1 MSKRGKQH
9 ATILHI
15 SDPYDVRK
23 GVEMKIDAETGQYI
37 NVPRCLLGFIPISSA
52 ASVTDREVESDLAP
66 NLPIG
71 DKSNPVISSPYEVSH
86 EIHVEIDIN
95 SQTGFKGLPP
105 EWESMLIKNKISKE
119 DVIKNPQQVLDV
131 INFMNEPGKTGN
143 PTKDSIIQN
152 DSSLPPIEK
161 VLKKVNP
168 HTFLQKI
175 TKIDEGSTCVIYT
188 AFYPEINSIVAMKE
202 MFLTP
207 KNESL
212 LLEETRIMAAMQHK
226 NIVKFHSAYRV
237 DDTLWILME
246 YMNGGSLTNVA
257 QYCDCQEPH
266 IAYFAR
272 EVLQALDYMHKH
284 NKIHRDI
291 KTDNVLLNKEGEV
304 RLADFGYTA
313 QLQVSTDFR
322 KSVVGTPYWM
332 APELIRGQ
340 QYSFPVDIWSLGI
353 MCREMA
359 EGEPPFVDLPP
370 MRALIKIVSED
381 GIPEISNI
389 DQRSPEFLDFL
400 DRCLKRDPQ
409 MRSTAES
416 LLQHPF
422 IQMACDIKYIP
433 PLIELAS
440 ELSKD
445 DQFEDF

>member
-1 MSKRGKQH
+1 MNQKKSKH
-9 ATILHI
+9 PTMLHI

-23 GVEMKIDAETGQYI
+23 GVEMKVDAETGGYT
-37 NVPRCLLGFIPISSA
+37 NVPRCLIGFVPI
-52 ASVTDREVESDLAP
+52 ASVTDTEIENDLAP
-66 NLPIG
+66 SLPIG

-86 EIHVEIDIN
+86 EIHVEIDLN

-105 EWESMLIKNKISKE
+105 EWESMLKKNKISKE

-143 PTKDSIIQN
+143 PTKEATTKDEST
-152 DSSLPPIEK
+152 LPPIET
-161 VLKKVNP
+161 VLKNVNP
-168 HTFLQKI
+168 HTFLQNI
-175 TKIDEGSTCVIYT
+175 EKIDEGSTCVIYT
-188 AFYPEINSIVAMKE
+188 AFYPEINSTVAMKE
-202 MFLTP
+202 MFLTQ

-212 LLEETRIMAAMQHK
+212 LLEETRIMATMHHK

-332 APELIRGQ
+332 APELIRGL

-370 MRALIKIVSED
+370 MKALIRIVSDE
-381 GIPEISNI
+381 GIPEISNK
-389 DQRSPEFLDFL
+389 DQRSPEFLNFL
-400 DRCLKRDPQ
+400 DLCLKRDPQ
-409 MRSTAES
+409 MRATADE
-416 LLQHPF
+416 LLHHPF
-422 IQMACDIKYIP
+422 IQMACDIRYIP

-445 DQFEDF
+445 DQFDDF